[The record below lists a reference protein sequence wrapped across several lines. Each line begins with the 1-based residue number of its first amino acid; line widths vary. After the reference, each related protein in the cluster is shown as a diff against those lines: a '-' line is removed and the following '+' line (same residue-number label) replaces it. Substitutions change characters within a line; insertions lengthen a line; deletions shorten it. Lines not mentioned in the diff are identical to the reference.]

1 MASGASSDAA
11 IASASPATPGL
22 LGGGIEDVP
31 APVPVAAEGRA
42 VRQDEVVV
50 EVGGM
55 AEADPPS
62 PRFEAGEDQSMAA
75 IVSSRL
81 SEAADRLSRT
91 FGIGSGVSERDDW
104 DEDGDMDG
112 DAGPGAEKEE
122 EEEGAAVDEAE
133 GGEVA
138 NRRLV
143 QSV

>member
-1 MASGASSDAA
+1 
-11 IASASPATPGL
+11 
-22 LGGGIEDVP
+22 
-31 APVPVAAEGRA
+31 
-42 VRQDEVVV
+42 
-50 EVGGM
+50 
-55 AEADPPS
+55 
-62 PRFEAGEDQSMAA
+62 MAA

-112 DAGPGAEKEE
+112 DAGPGAEE

-133 GGEVA
+133 GGAEDEAAGGQVA
-138 NRRLV
+138 NRALV